1 MKRWA
6 YAAILYALASAIPVS
21 AFAQVSVGQVWTY
34 KNASSD
40 AARVAIYK
48 IERIADKEA
57 VHVSIY
63 NLPNNGMFSG
73 EISHMP
79 FERKALE
86 SSLDRLTDETAPP
99 NENLEQGYRTWLLD
113 NGGIFT
119 IPVSDAVNY
128 AVEMTLR
135 ALPFADRHK
144 Q

>member
-1 MKRWA
+1 MRRWA
-6 YAAILYALASAIPVS
+6 SAAILYVLASAIPAS
-21 AFAQVSVGQVWTY
+21 AFAQVAAGQVWTFN
-34 KNASSD
+34 NAPSD
-40 AARVAIYK
+40 AARIAIYK
-48 IERIADKEA
+48 IERMGDKEA

-63 NLPNNGMFSG
+63 NLPKEGMFSG
-73 EISHMP
+73 AISHMP

-86 SSLDRLTDETAPP
+86 SSLDRLTDETAPRS
-99 NENLEQGYRTWLLD
+99 ESLEEGYRTWLLD

>member
-1 MKRWA
+1 MRQWA
-6 YAAILYALASAIPVS
+6 SAAILYALASMIPAS
-21 AFAQVSVGQVWTY
+21 AFAQVAAGQVWTF
-34 KNASSD
+34 KNAPSD

-48 IERIADKEA
+48 IERMRDKEA

-99 NENLEQGYRTWLLD
+99 SENMEEGYRTWLLD
-113 NGGIFT
+113 KGGIFT
-119 IPVSDAVNY
+119 ISVADAVNY

-135 ALPFADRHK
+135 ATPFADRHR

>member
-1 MKRWA
+1 MSRLARAFALVLFAPMSA
-6 YAAILYALASAIPVS
+6 YAQISA
-21 AFAQVSVGQVWTY
+21 GQVWTY

-48 IERIADKEA
+48 IERIAGKEA

-99 NENLEQGYRTWLLD
+99 SENMEEGYRTWLLD

-135 ALPFADRHK
+135 AAPFAGRHR